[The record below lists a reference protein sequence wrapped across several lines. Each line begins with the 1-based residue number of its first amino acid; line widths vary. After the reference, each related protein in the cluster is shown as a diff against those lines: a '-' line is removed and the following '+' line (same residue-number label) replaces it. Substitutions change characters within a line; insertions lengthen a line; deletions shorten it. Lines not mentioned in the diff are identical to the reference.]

1 MKTARQSREKGM
13 LLPPLWD
20 HHGHI
25 GALGAL
31 SEEVDLRHA
40 ASPADLLGLLEAAA
54 LTREPVEWITGFG
67 WDQNLW
73 NGLLPSIE
81 ELDNASR
88 GRPLFLKRVDCHAA
102 IVNSRAMEMTR
113 LRTDSPIPGGE
124 FVRIRGKW
132 TGIVLDNAM
141 NPFFRAMPPPGKK
154 VVKRRMRAALK
165 MLAASGLSGATDM
178 QLRKIDVETLSEM
191 DEKDDLALPV
201 AGYLEWTPGIAL
213 SARLFKGRMFVL
225 EGIKVFL
232 DGALGSRGAALRKP
246 YSDDPATRGILILD
260 RKEVRELL
268 EEAGSRRIPVAFHA
282 IGDRALET
290 FLSAYET
297 IRRPAPKI
305 RLEHLQV
312 TPAPLLSRLL
322 AADVT
327 VSLQPCHLLSDRGWA
342 EERLGPARI
351 RNSYLLR
358 SLIEG
363 KRFLFGTD
371 FPIETPDPARTIAG
385 CFDRPES
392 ERLTLKEALKGM
404 ACPPRFRNY
413 GRRAVLHGITPEM
426 LRGGRG
432 EATLKVTPHG

>member
-1 MKTARQSREKGM
+1 MKTSRLGRDKGL

-31 SEEVDLRHA
+31 SEEVDLRQA
-40 ASPADLLGLLEAAA
+40 ASPAHLLKLLDIAAR
-54 LTREPVEWITGFG
+54 TRDPGEWITGFG

-73 NGLLPSIE
+73 NGLLPSLE

-88 GRPLFLKRVDCHAA
+88 GRPLFLKRIDCHAA
-102 IVNSRAMEMTR
+102 MLNSRSMEIAG
-113 LRTDSPIPGGE
+113 LSPDSLIPGGE
-124 FVRIRGKW
+124 FVSIRRKW

-141 NPFFRAMPPPGKK
+141 SPFFLAMPPPGKK
-154 VVKRRMRAALK
+154 VVKRRTRAALK
-165 MLAASGLSGATDM
+165 TLAASGLSGATDM
-178 QLRKIDVETLSEM
+178 QLRESDVAALSEM
-191 DEKDDLALPV
+191 DEKGDLEIPV
-201 AGYLEWTPGIAL
+201 AGYLEWTPGMAL
-213 SARLFKGRMFVL
+213 PARLFKGRMFVL

-268 EEAGSRRIPVAFHA
+268 EEAGSKRIPVAFHA

-322 AADVT
+322 SADVT

-351 RNSYLLR
+351 KNSYLLR
-358 SLIEG
+358 SLIRG
-363 KRFLFGTD
+363 KRYLLGTD
-371 FPIETPDPARTIAG
+371 FPIEKPDPARTIAG

-392 ERLTLKEALKGM
+392 ERVTLKEALKGM
-404 ACPPRFRNY
+404 ACPTRFRNY
-413 GRRAVLHGITPEM
+413 GRRAVLYGITPEM
-426 LRGGRG
+426 LPGGRG
-432 EATLKVTPHG
+432 EVRLKVTPHG